1 MPSTSLA
8 LQKYNGVFPSFAN
21 SSAFFINSSLTFANL
36 LIYAKLP
43 PATAF
48 PSILPLRPYPA
59 SIENSLISCILM
71 LFAFPYS
78 TIADAKGCS
87 LLLSKA

>member
-1 MPSTSLA
+1 MPSTSLS

-21 SSAFFINSSLTFANL
+21 SSAFFLSSSFIFANL
-36 LIYAKLP
+36 FIYAKLP
-43 PATAF
+43 PAILF
-48 PSILPLRPYPA
+48 PSYSPFNPYPA
-59 SIENSLISCILM
+59 SIENSLIFCFLIL
-71 LFAFPYS
+71 LFFPYS